1 MPPDNDPR
9 VQAILQ
15 DYADKL
21 DEWHCNHSERMF
33 VAEYYRMRRKM
44 LSPYARQTMSNI
56 QSRINNITSKAP
68 EVVIGGQK
76 IRATWELSPE
86 DQNNLI

>member
-1 MPPDNDPR
+1 
-9 VQAILQ
+9 
-15 DYADKL
+15 
-21 DEWHCNHSERMF
+21 MF

-44 LSPYARQTMSNI
+44 LSPYARQMMSNI

-76 IRATWELSPE
+76 VRATWELSPE
-86 DQNNLI
+86 D